1 MPRAVLVIC
10 LPLAW
15 ALSTAPR
22 GFGAPAKKLP
32 AFQLSERTSDLALLK
47 WMRGEGGDVGG
58 VAVADFET
66 GLRGLVATRDFK
78 KGATVAGCPSALALA
93 LADPEA
99 TPGPEAEAGAAPTGA
114 APAPSPVADEASG
127 MSAALSQLL
136 PSDDGSDA
144 PPAAARSPSSA
155 PAAAREDD
163 VGEAI
168 VAAGEKL
175 LEWYLDGP
183 QGAAFGQYLATLPQR
198 EAQFSPTPD
207 FWDDAALDALA
218 FAPAIAAR
226 ARARAR
232 RGARRGARGRR
243 RRAALRDV
251 ARGVAELP
259 AAHAGA
265 GRRRRRR
272 RAAAS
277 AQDRARPLPALDAI
291 NHAPEPNARMVVR
304 DAEKDDATFAI
315 VAEQKIA
322 KGAQITLAYRDGAA
336 SSVDLLLDYGFVPN
350 KPPAGADR
358 RLLAKHR
365 DELAALRAVPRKAT
379 LAELQEEG
387 ARPHPPRGPSKRA
400 PRCSSPS
407 TGPAGAHARIQPQ
420 KARTRPC

>member
-175 LEWYLDGP
+175 LGWYLDGP
-183 QGAAFGQYLATLPQR
+183 QGAAFGQYLATLPHASHSKNRKSYGTVISVQSSR
-198 EAQFSPTPD
+198 VMQD
-207 FWDDAALDALA
+207 KLA
-218 FAPAIAAR
+218 FAPDPQRSAAQS
-226 ARARAR
+226 R
-232 RGARRGARGRR
+232 R
-243 RRAALRDV
+243 LQ
-251 ARGVAELP
+251 P
-259 AAHAGA
+259 AA
-265 GRRRRRR
+265 
-272 RAAAS
+272 
-277 AQDRARPLPALDAI
+277 
-291 NHAPEPNARMVVR
+291 
-304 DAEKDDATFAI
+304 
-315 VAEQKIA
+315 A
-322 KGAQITLAYRDGAA
+322 K
-336 SSVDLLLDYGFVPN
+336 S
-350 KPPAGADR
+350 
-358 RLLAKHR
+358 
-365 DELAALRAVPRKAT
+365 
-379 LAELQEEG
+379 
-387 ARPHPPRGPSKRA
+387 
-400 PRCSSPS
+400 
-407 TGPAGAHARIQPQ
+407 
-420 KARTRPC
+420 